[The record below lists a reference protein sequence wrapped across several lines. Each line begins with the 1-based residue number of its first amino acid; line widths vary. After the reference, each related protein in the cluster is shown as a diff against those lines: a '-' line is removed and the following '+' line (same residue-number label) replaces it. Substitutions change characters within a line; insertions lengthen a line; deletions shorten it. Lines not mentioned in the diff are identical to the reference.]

1 MPLLYMR
8 RPDFRIRVQLTVSV
22 CLFTLVCLVSLAV
35 AIYTLSRNTLLRLE
49 RGNLDLNSR
58 MLREECRQEF
68 EDDFDSMYRLSYSSP
83 VQHIFNNNA
92 DPKIVLD
99 AANLLHNSFGPDRI
113 LLMKLY
119 LSNGTEILEVDS
131 RTFQNRSGIPA
142 SLLPLTNPESNVTDI
157 MTRIFAKGG
166 EFDGPLRA
174 AEPISDTNYLMS
186 LTLPIRYGLSD
197 SITTPIHATSDTV
210 GYATF
215 LLNCLKLQGILS
227 SVSLSSASTE
237 VGTAALC
244 AANDDLTEFVQLIPL
259 NANITP
265 IVSDLYRRKHPKVK
279 VRIKNIDTSKMMH
292 TSQKSKNIS
301 VMDGGNFPIPSV
313 MAASLRH
320 NLQPTAQVNKGPQK
334 SMISISQ
341 FGILNANYYVV
352 VLQSH
357 RGVFSMTHHLRN
369 IIILSSCVI
378 GAGMIIFT
386 FLFVSFGARQI
397 LRLKMA
403 ATYEQPA
410 PTRWKF
416 LPLPWW
422 LRPVNRKLGP
432 NDSDNSAFRVP
443 EKVPLRKHVRDELDD
458 ITERFNIMSN
468 ELRKQY
474 ALLEDRV
481 EVRKAEIEQAREA
494 ADIANAAK
502 SHFLARVTH
511 ELRTPLN
518 GIIGTA
524 TLCLEED
531 NIQQIHQSLRT
542 IFKCGE
548 LLLHLMT
555 DLLSFSQNEVEN
567 LDLEPRDFSLNE
579 ITSQLT
585 AIFTEQCAGKQIQ
598 LVVDSKPE
606 NNKFVFSGDTNRILQ
621 VIFNLMSNGIKFT
634 PDGGEVYFKA
644 EISDNFEDPNCKNVT
659 FYVKDNGPGI
669 APEMQLRVF
678 EAFVQGDIS
687 SQVKK
692 AGVGLGLSIC
702 RQLADR
708 MHGTISLTSALGKGS
723 TFIFQIPLKYH
734 LFDTASSAFGQDT
747 LDASSTASIVK
758 AFNNNSA
765 SLGSPL
771 GTPLQNV
778 EEGELDQCLSS
789 ESRDTQ
795 TSLKCTNLQAD
806 LFEKD
811 SMKTS
816 MARAVLTR
824 TLSSTSSRTRGF
836 LGTRK
841 KTQDSAFR
849 PMDFLKRRRSSEIDS
864 FHANSMKTTGNEN
877 ENLEQSPRRTSISAT
892 YTGFSDSAPRIPS
905 VPQIPLLSSKPLAE
919 FPFPPQPLNSS
930 KPTAEAGSS
939 MVSRKNSSGLLF
951 VSPDL
956 HTMPHTIPDLPTLK
970 ADAPIKAFTERLPSN
985 LKVLVVDD
993 NSVNQEVMMRMLN
1006 LEGLKSIIVAN
1017 DGLQAIEKIKEAD
1030 EIGQGFDV
1038 IFMDVQMPNMDG
1050 RQATRIIR
1058 QEMKKTLPVVAVS
1071 AFANEKNADDCIEA
1085 GMDLFLSKPLRR
1097 PHLREILRSLSSLRV
1112 PTTSPNDEN
1121 QKPGSSEDLNE
1132 SCEHGEKVQS
1142 L

>member
-1 MPLLYMR
+1 M
-8 RPDFRIRVQLTVSV
+8 QLTVSV

-49 RGNLDLNSR
+49 RGNIDLNSR
-58 MLREECRQEF
+58 MLREECKQEF
-68 EDDFDSMYRLSYSSP
+68 EDVYDSMYRLSYSSP
-83 VQHIFNNNA
+83 VQRIFNNHT
-92 DPKIVLD
+92 DSQTVLD
-99 AANLLHNSFGPDRI
+99 SANLLHNSFGPDRI

-131 RTFQNRSGIPA
+131 RAFQNRSGIP
-142 SLLPLTNPESNVTDI
+142 SPLLPISYPSSNVTST
-157 MTRIFAKGG
+157 MTRIFNDGG

-174 AEPISDTNYLMS
+174 AEAISGTNYLMS
-186 LTLPIRYGLSD
+186 LTLPILYARVD
-197 SITTPIHATSDTV
+197 TDATVNATSNSV

-215 LLNCLKLQGILS
+215 LINCLKLQSILS
-227 SVSLSSASTE
+227 SVSLSSISSE

-244 AANDDLTEFVQLIPL
+244 AAKNNLTEFVQLIPL
-259 NANITP
+259 SANVTP
-265 IVSDLYRRKHPKVK
+265 TVSGLSRRTSNKVSISIRSAHSSK
-279 VRIKNIDTSKMMH
+279 VSNIQRSYND
-292 TSQKSKNIS
+292 S
-301 VMDGGNFPIPSV
+301 VLSGGDFPVPSA
-313 MAASLRH
+313 MATSLRQ
-320 NLQPTAQVNKGPQK
+320 NLQPTAQVNKGPGK

-341 FGILNANYYVV
+341 FGILNGNYYVV

-369 IIILSSCVI
+369 IIVLSSCVI

-422 LRPVNRKLGP
+422 LRPVNRKLGS

-524 TLCLEED
+524 TLCLDED

-567 LDLEPRDFSLNE
+567 LDLEPRDFTLNE

-585 AIFTEQCAGKQIQ
+585 AIFTEQCAGKQIR

-606 NNKFVFSGDTNRILQ
+606 DNRYIFSGDTNRILQ

-634 PDGGEVYFKA
+634 PEGGEIYFKA
-644 EISDNFEDPNCKNVT
+644 TVSDDPEDPFSKRIN
-659 FYVKDNGPGI
+659 FYVKDDGPGI

-687 SQVKK
+687 SHVKK

-708 MHGTISLTSALGKGS
+708 MHGSVSLTSALGKGS

-734 LFDTASSAFGQDT
+734 LFDTSSSASGHDT
-747 LDASSTASIVK
+747 LDASSTASILK
-758 AFNNNSA
+758 AFNNSSNA
-765 SLGSPL
+765 FHGSPT

-778 EEGELDQCLSS
+778 EEGQLFQSLGTLPK
-789 ESRDTQ
+789 DTQ
-795 TSLKCTNLQAD
+795 VSPKSANSQGETP
-806 LFEKD
+806 EKD
-811 SMKTS
+811 LGKTS

-824 TLSSTSSRTRGF
+824 TLSSTSSRTRGI
-836 LGTRK
+836 LGARR
-841 KTQDSAFR
+841 KTQDSTFR
-849 PMDFLKRRRSSEIDS
+849 PMDFLKRRRSSETEGMQTNSPKSGGNDS
-864 FHANSMKTTGNEN
+864 ES
-877 ENLEQSPRRTSISAT
+877 LEQSPRSTKGPASNTGLSGSTPRNPPMPQTPATSTIALAESP
-892 YTGFSDSAPRIPS
+892 FVLQPS
-905 VPQIPLLSSKPLAE
+905 KLSS
-919 FPFPPQPLNSS
+919 S
-930 KPTAEAGSS
+930 TTEAGPSAGT
-939 MVSRKNSSGLLF
+939 RKTSGGSLF
-951 VSPDL
+951 VPPDS
-956 HTMPHTIPDLPTLK
+956 HTMPDLPSTK
-970 ADAPIKAFTERLPSN
+970 PDTPYKPFTERPSSD

-1006 LEGLKSIIVAN
+1006 LEGLKSIVVAN
-1017 DGLQAIEKIKEAD
+1017 DGVQAIEKIKEAD
-1030 EIGQGFDV
+1030 EIGRGFDV

-1058 QEMKKTLPVVAVS
+1058 LEMKKTLPVVAVS

-1097 PHLREILRSLSSLRV
+1097 PHLREILRSLSSLRA
-1112 PTTSPNDEN
+1112 PTTRSIEN
-1121 QKPGSSEDLNE
+1121 IQKPGSSDDLSPKSE
-1132 SCEHGEKVQS
+1132 KLGEKD
-1142 L
+1142 